1 MTNILNW
8 IVLLLAIFT
17 ATGLLFSR
25 DWRWALG
32 LLALQY
38 LGVFWMIQGHWPIS
52 MAAVKLVT
60 GWMACAVLGIAH
72 INAKVEQESEKV
84 WLQGRLFHIF
94 AAGMVIT
101 ATFAFSLRGVTWL
114 TLSLPVIWGV
124 LLLIGLG
131 LFHLGITSDPFHV
144 VVGLLTTLAG
154 FEVLYAAVESS
165 ALVTALLS
173 GVNLG
178 LAVAGAYI
186 LNIAQEEKP

>member
-32 LLALQY
+32 LLVLQY
-38 LGVFWMIQGHWPIS
+38 LAVFWMIQGHWPIS

-72 INAKVEQESEKV
+72 INAMQEQESEKV
-84 WLQGRLFHIF
+84 WLQGRSFHIF
-94 AAGMVIT
+94 AAGMVVT

-114 TLSLPVIWGV
+114 TLSLPVTWGA

-131 LFHLGITSDPFHV
+131 LLHLGITSDPFQV
-144 VVGLLTTLAG
+144 VVGLLTALAG

-165 ALVTALLS
+165 ALVTALLA
-173 GVNLG
+173 GVTLG
-178 LAVAGAYI
+178 LAIAGAYI